1 MKIKGYI
8 AATATSVLWGVS
20 FIATKVA
27 LSGLNPMGVMLIKFM
42 ISSVMFS
49 ALFSIRGEELPRK
62 DIKWFVLSAFFG
74 SFAYFFLE
82 GSAIN
87 MLNASS
93 ASLILATEPVVIMVM
108 SYFFVGERMN
118 WIKRI
123 SIPVSILGVW
133 LIVKGS
139 SGDDSILG
147 YVLMFSAVL
156 CWGTFVIISSRLNGK
171 YSEVQ
176 ISGMQSFIALLLY
189 LPLIGV
195 VEIYDFSIEHILSL
209 LYIGIVPSGIA
220 LFLYLYSLKTIGN
233 STTSMFINFVPV
245 VTSIIGI
252 LYLGETLLLTKV
264 IGGLVVITVIMISLY
279 IDLKEENRLTKS
291 KEVV

>member
-1 MKIKGYI
+1 MKVKGYI
-8 AATATSVLWGVS
+8 AATIVSILWGIS

-27 LSGLNPMGVMLIKFM
+27 LSGLNPVGVMLIKFM
-42 ISSVMFS
+42 IASVMFS
-49 ALFSIRGEELPRK
+49 VLFKVKQEKLPRT
-62 DIKWFVLSAFFG
+62 DIKLFIVSAFFG
-74 SFAYFFLE
+74 SFVYFFLE
-82 GSAIN
+82 GNAIN

-118 WIKRI
+118 LIKRI

-139 SGDDSILG
+139 SGDDSVLG
-147 YVLMFSAVL
+147 YALMFGAILS
-156 CWGTFVIISSRLNGK
+156 WGAFVIISSKLNHK

-176 ISGMQSFIALLLY
+176 IAGVQSFVALLMY
-189 LPLIGV
+189 LPLFGMVEVYTIGF
-195 VEIYDFSIEHILSL
+195 EQILAL

-220 LFLYLYSLKTIGN
+220 LFLYLFSLKTIGN
-233 STTSMFINFVPV
+233 STTSLFINFVPV

-252 LYLGETLLLTKV
+252 LYLGETLLFTKV
-264 IGGLVVITVIMISLY
+264 LGGAIVIIVIMISLF
-279 IDLKEENRLTKS
+279 IDLKEENRLTK
-291 KEVV
+291 